1 MAIKKKPKKKETK
14 LKKQV
19 NQLIE
24 KNIEILNE
32 FKKRRPRNQAFK
44 RLENKI
50 ISQRGDKNA
59 DLNKNIRTLTNLIR
73 YNQGRSLR
81 QPIPTTNQNL
91 NAALQGG
98 GLGMGFS
105 KAAPSGMTTE
115 LYNRM
120 YNEQVKANEAQNQL
134 PVTDKIKEKEL
145 VDKVSKLITDD
156 VKTKDLNST
165 QAEKIKELIDISPP
179 IKGIENIDGIFGTS
193 YASQIKEMIINN
205 PLIASTLGVATT
217 LSAIYSNPLAR
228 SAWDNIILRILKA
241 IYNKIIGFVRGRAQ
255 AFYARGP
262 DDAPAPP
269 PPPGGGGGA
278 GGDDDDDDD
287 APPPAPPQPYQGPP
301 GFSDEGA
308 RAAGLQA
315 TDRFSSK
322 YKGPS
327 TFRGRPAVGAPPN
340 TGTYQSMPPA
350 MQFPIPP
357 TTVPQMT
364 QPFIAQP
371 VEPQPPLPDLNY
383 EECVGFDC
391 VPPPPS
397 NATILN
403 PPPPPV
409 VVAKPAPKPVQL
421 DLAPGG
427 IFSSSALKTGLA
439 GLGLVGLGAI
449 AAKKQY
455 DKITKQLGDVYG
467 GGEEEGGIIP
477 ETSTRRPMRQ
487 SLPVE
492 RTRSQ
497 EIIARAQESI
507 ARSKG
512 LRTSSQ
518 GRFGQP
524 AVPKQ
529 EQPRTFG
536 PQTPAQARQ
545 ANIDFAKQPPFPQ
558 EGGGFPS
565 VPRPEQE
572 GGDFP
577 GVPTEIDGS
586 TMPKKVAP
594 SQEVGGVSQD
604 TDYTGGGLTPP
615 RVEQSGGET
624 PPDPRMRESQD
635 TEELLDMID

>member
-455 DKITKQLGDVYG
+455 DKITRQIGEAYG
-467 GGEEEGGIIP
+467 GP
-477 ETSTRRPMRQ
+477 AFVPASTPMRQ
-487 SLPVE
+487 PRKTTEELLAKT
-492 RTRSQ
+492 RT
-497 EIIARAQESI
+497 SI
-507 ARSKG
+507 DMSRG
-512 LRTSSQ
+512 LRTQVQ
-518 GRFGQP
+518 GRFTKP
-524 AVPKQ
+524 AQRKE

-536 PQTPAQARQ
+536 GA
-545 ANIDFAKQPPFPQ
+545 
-558 EGGGFPS
+558 
-565 VPRPEQE
+565 

-577 GVPTEIDGS
+577 DVPPRQGEGFPDVPGPTELDDDPL
-586 TMPKKVAP
+586 PKKVAA
-594 SQEVGGVSQD
+594 SQEVGGFSQD
-604 TDYTGGGLTPP
+604 TDYTGGGTQSTGGGTTPA

-624 PPDPRMRESQD
+624 PDRMRESQD
-635 TEELLDMID
+635 TEELLQMID